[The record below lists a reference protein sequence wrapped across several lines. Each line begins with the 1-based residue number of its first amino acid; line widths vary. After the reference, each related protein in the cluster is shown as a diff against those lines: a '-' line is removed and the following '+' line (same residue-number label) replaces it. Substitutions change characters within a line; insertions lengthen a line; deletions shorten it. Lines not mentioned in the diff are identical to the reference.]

1 MDTLPTEPSVELS
14 IDYEVLWNYFIPNL
28 VVELSLSSRRIEL
41 LFFVIPFYF
50 QSVLVHSAN
59 CV

>member
-1 MDTLPTEPSVELS
+1 MTL
-14 IDYEVLWNYFIPNL
+14 
-28 VVELSLSSRRIEL
+28 RAG

-59 CV
+59 CVKHAYKYTVAQTEGV